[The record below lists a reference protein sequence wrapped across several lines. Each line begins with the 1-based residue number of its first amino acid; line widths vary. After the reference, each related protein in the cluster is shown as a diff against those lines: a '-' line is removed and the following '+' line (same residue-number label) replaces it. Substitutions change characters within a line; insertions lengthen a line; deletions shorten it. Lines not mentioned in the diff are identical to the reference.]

1 MALFNLPNHKLPEK
15 GYNMPDRLT
24 SIVTKTGDAGTT
36 SLGDGSRIAKNDAR
50 IEAIGQVDELNSFI
64 GLLACEQLPN
74 GVSAALERIQHHLF
88 DLGSELC
95 VPGYTA
101 LAESHVTFLET
112 EIEHSLACLPPLK
125 EFILPGGTR
134 QASLAHVCRSICRRA
149 ERSLVALDQREPLSD
164 VGRQYLNRLSDYFF
178 MLARILNKEAGRQD
192 VFWQKEKTA

>member
-1 MALFNLPNHKLPEK
+1 
-15 GYNMPDRLT
+15 MPDRLT

-36 SLGDGSRIAKNDAR
+36 SLGDGSRIAKDDAR

-64 GLLACEQLPN
+64 GLLACEPLPT
-74 GVSAALERIQHHLF
+74 GIQAALERIQHHLF

-95 VPGYTA
+95 VPGYSA
-101 LAESHVTFLET
+101 LTESHVTFLET
-112 EIEHSLACLPPLK
+112 EIEQSLAELPPLK

-134 QASLAHVCRSICRRA
+134 QASLSHVCRSICRRA

>member
-1 MALFNLPNHKLPEK
+1 MA
-15 GYNMPDRLT
+15 DRLT

-64 GLLACEQLPN
+64 GLLACEPLPN
-74 GVSAALERIQHHLF
+74 GVPSALERIQHHLF

-95 VPGYTA
+95 VPGYSA
-101 LAESHVTFLET
+101 LIESHVTFLET
-112 EIEHSLACLPPLK
+112 EIERSLAELPPLK

-134 QASLAHVCRSICRRA
+134 PASLAHVCRSICRRA
-149 ERSLVALDQREPLSD
+149 ERGLVTLDQREPLND
-164 VGRQYLNRLSDYFF
+164 IGRQYLNRLSDYFF

-192 VFWQKEKTA
+192 IFWQKEKTS

>member
-1 MALFNLPNHKLPEK
+1 MALFISPNPKLPEK
-15 GYNMPDRLT
+15 GYNMADRLT

-64 GLLACEQLPN
+64 GLLACEPLPN
-74 GVSAALERIQHHLF
+74 GVPSALERIQHHLF

-95 VPGYTA
+95 VPGYSA
-101 LAESHVTFLET
+101 LIESHVTFLET
-112 EIEHSLACLPPLK
+112 EIERSLAELPPLK

-134 QASLAHVCRSICRRA
+134 PASLAHVCRSICRRA
-149 ERSLVALDQREPLSD
+149 ERSLVTLDQREPLND
-164 VGRQYLNRLSDYFF
+164 IGRQYLNRLSDYFF

-192 VFWQKEKTA
+192 IFWQKEKTS

>member
-1 MALFNLPNHKLPEK
+1 MALFISPNPKLPEK
-15 GYNMPDRLT
+15 GYNMADRLT

-64 GLLACEQLPN
+64 GLLACEPLPN
-74 GVSAALERIQHHLF
+74 GVPSALERIQHHLF

-101 LAESHVTFLET
+101 LSESHVTFLET
-112 EIEHSLACLPPLK
+112 EIEHSLAELPPLK

-134 QASLAHVCRSICRRA
+134 PASLAHVCRSICRRA
-149 ERSLVALDQREPLSD
+149 ERSLVTLDQREPLND
-164 VGRQYLNRLSDYFF
+164 IGRQYLNRLSDYFF

-192 VFWQKEKTA
+192 IFWQKEKTS